1 MATALLV
8 NKSYQGLQGKYV
20 LKVGF
25 AQVWLFKLKKVS
37 YDDED
42 ILERIFFYIFTVNIF
57 TAKSFENVAFGFFWK
72 EFSIIVNKLLRFWKL
87 LTFCAKKVD
96 T

>member
-25 AQVWLFKLKKVS
+25 AQVWLFKLKKFHTMTKIS
-37 YDDED
+37 LKEF
-42 ILERIFFYIFTVNIF
+42 FFYIFTVNIF
-57 TAKSFENVAFGFFWK
+57 TAKSFENVAFGFFEK
-72 EFSIIVNKLLRFWKL
+72 NS
-87 LTFCAKKVD
+87 A
-96 T
+96 

>member
-42 ILERIFFYIFTVNIF
+42 ILEWIFFFYIFTVNIF
-57 TAKSFENVAFGFFWK
+57 TAILTIVAFGFFAFVFVLK
-72 EFSIIVNKLLRFWKL
+72 I
-87 LTFCAKKVD
+87 TA
-96 T
+96 

>member
-37 YDDED
+37 YDEKD
-42 ILERIFFYIFTVNIF
+42 ILERNFFLHFYSKHFH
-57 TAKSFENVAFGFFWK
+57 S
-72 EFSIIVNKLLRFWKL
+72 
-87 LTFCAKKVD
+87 
-96 T
+96 

>member
-8 NKSYQGLQGKYV
+8 NKFDQGLQGKCV

-42 ILERIFFYIFTVNIF
+42 ILERNFFYIFTVNIF
-57 TAKSFENVAFGFFWK
+57 TAKSFENVAFGFLWK
-72 EFSIIVNKLLRFWKL
+72 EF
-87 LTFCAKKVD
+87 TA
-96 T
+96 